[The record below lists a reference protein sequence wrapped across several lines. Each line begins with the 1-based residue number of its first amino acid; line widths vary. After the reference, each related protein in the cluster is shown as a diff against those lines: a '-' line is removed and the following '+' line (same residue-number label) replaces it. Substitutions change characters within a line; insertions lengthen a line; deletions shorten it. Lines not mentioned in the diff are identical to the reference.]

1 MLISTVLLK
10 RKKKKKRGQ
19 LDTRNKGMYS
29 DTTFLL
35 QLKCMLATLCSN
47 FPAALCYQYNK
58 AHMNRESSMH
68 PWTQEFCPEY
78 FFVHHPPNFLQ

>member
-1 MLISTVLLK
+1 MDIVESCHAYLHSTLEK
-10 RKKKKKRGQ
+10 EEEKKRGQ

-35 QLKCMLATLCSN
+35 QLKCMLATLCGN

-58 AHMNRESSMH
+58 AI
-68 PWTQEFCPEY
+68 
-78 FFVHHPPNFLQ
+78 